1 MYETFLSTVPLL
13 SGLNT
18 WEKAKIADALET
30 EVFES
35 GEVVISQGDVGEY
48 FYLVESGEAEVI
60 IEGRGVVR
68 QYKRGDYFGGN
79 LSPPTPSP
87 PSGPAP
93 LMGFFAFP
101 SCVSGVLFFGSFC
114 GERVLTGVIE
124 LALLND
130 APRAATVRALT
141 SLKVAKLDKRAFQRL
156 LGPIKDIMAR
166 NDPRLQEEQ

>member
-79 LSPPTPSP
+79 PPH
-87 PSGPAP
+87 P
-93 LMGFFAFP
+93 LDTLRLGCSFA
-101 SCVSGVLFFGSFC
+101 GVC
-114 GERVLTGVIE
+114 GRILTWC
-124 LALLND
+124 
-130 APRAATVRALT
+130 
-141 SLKVAKLDKRAFQRL
+141 
-156 LGPIKDIMAR
+156 
-166 NDPRLQEEQ
+166 

>member
-13 SGLNT
+13 SGLNA

-30 EVFES
+30 EIFET
-35 GEVVISQGDVGEY
+35 GDVVIRQGDVGEY

-68 QYKRGDYFGGN
+68 QYQRGDYFGGK
-79 LSPPTPSP
+79 P
-87 PSGPAP
+87 
-93 LMGFFAFP
+93 
-101 SCVSGVLFFGSFC
+101 FC
-114 GERVLTGVIE
+114 ISTLTTE

-130 APRAATVRALT
+130 APRAATVRSLT
-141 SLKVAKLDKRAFQRL
+141 NLKVAKLDKSAFQRL

-166 NDPRLQEEQ
+166 NDYNPESHQQS

>member
-30 EVFES
+30 EVFEK

-68 QYKRGDYFGGN
+68 QYQRGDYFGGTC
-79 LSPPTPSP
+79 PP
-87 PSGPAP
+87 PSHLSYHASLYLGVVYS
-93 LMGFFAFP
+93 MGIDGRIGI
-101 SCVSGVLFFGSFC
+101 V
-114 GERVLTGVIE
+114 E
-124 LALLND
+124 
-130 APRAATVRALT
+130 
-141 SLKVAKLDKRAFQRL
+141 
-156 LGPIKDIMAR
+156 
-166 NDPRLQEEQ
+166 

>member
-35 GEVVISQGDVGEY
+35 GEVVIAQGDVGEY

-68 QYKRGDYFGGN
+68 QYKRGDYFGGTHTC
-79 LSPPTPSP
+79 LC
-87 PSGPAP
+87 
-93 LMGFFAFP
+93 LGFNGRI
-101 SCVSGVLFFGSFC
+101 GVV
-114 GERVLTGVIE
+114 E
-124 LALLND
+124 
-130 APRAATVRALT
+130 
-141 SLKVAKLDKRAFQRL
+141 
-156 LGPIKDIMAR
+156 
-166 NDPRLQEEQ
+166 

>member
-68 QYKRGDYFGGN
+68 QYKRGDYFGGKTPLPHPTCFSL
-79 LSPPTPSP
+79 LSAHTP
-87 PSGPAP
+87 GIVQ
-93 LMGFFAFP
+93 GFLCVVC
-101 SCVSGVLFFGSFC
+101 SC
-114 GERVLTGVIE
+114 
-124 LALLND
+124 
-130 APRAATVRALT
+130 
-141 SLKVAKLDKRAFQRL
+141 
-156 LGPIKDIMAR
+156 
-166 NDPRLQEEQ
+166 

>member
-30 EVFES
+30 EVFDS
-35 GEVVISQGDVGEY
+35 GEVVIAQGDVGEY

-68 QYKRGDYFGGN
+68 QYKRGDYFGGTYI
-79 LSPPTPSP
+79 LRTWTQ
-87 PSGPAP
+87 
-93 LMGFFAFP
+93 LM
-101 SCVSGVLFFGSFC
+101 
-114 GERVLTGVIE
+114 TE

-130 APRAATVRALT
+130 APRAATVRALS

-156 LGPIKDIMAR
+156 MGPIKDIMAR
-166 NDPRLQEEQ
+166 NDPRLQHTS

>member
-30 EVFES
+30 EVFER

-68 QYKRGDYFGGN
+68 QYKRGDYFGGISQTFLQPFVYSSDN
-79 LSPPTPSP
+79 TD
-87 PSGPAP
+87 
-93 LMGFFAFP
+93 
-101 SCVSGVLFFGSFC
+101 CRIGVV
-114 GERVLTGVIE
+114 E
-124 LALLND
+124 
-130 APRAATVRALT
+130 
-141 SLKVAKLDKRAFQRL
+141 
-156 LGPIKDIMAR
+156 
-166 NDPRLQEEQ
+166 

>member
-60 IEGRGVVR
+60 VEGRGVVR
-68 QYKRGDYFGGN
+68 QYKRGDYFGGT
-79 LSPPTPSP
+79 PPPHPLAGPS
-87 PSGPAP
+87 SRLCIHP
-93 LMGFFAFP
+93 L
-101 SCVSGVLFFGSFC
+101 SFC
-114 GERVLTGVIE
+114 GHC
-124 LALLND
+124 
-130 APRAATVRALT
+130 
-141 SLKVAKLDKRAFQRL
+141 
-156 LGPIKDIMAR
+156 
-166 NDPRLQEEQ
+166 

>member
-60 IEGRGVVR
+60 IQGRGVVR
-68 QYKRGDYFGGN
+68 QYKRGDYFGGT
-79 LSPPTPSP
+79 LPTPFPTTYTLPDLP
-87 PSGPAP
+87 P
-93 LMGFFAFP
+93 L
-101 SCVSGVLFFGSFC
+101 CDWGVLVS
-114 GERVLTGVIE
+114 
-124 LALLND
+124 
-130 APRAATVRALT
+130 
-141 SLKVAKLDKRAFQRL
+141 RAF
-156 LGPIKDIMAR
+156 
-166 NDPRLQEEQ
+166 

>member
-68 QYKRGDYFGGN
+68 QYERGDYFGGN
-79 LSPPTPSP
+79 PPP
-87 PSGPAP
+87 PSSSLHTPIVVLWTV
-93 LMGFFAFP
+93 LM
-101 SCVSGVLFFGSFC
+101 
-114 GERVLTGVIE
+114 IE

-141 SLKVAKLDKRAFQRL
+141 NLKVAKLDKR
-156 LGPIKDIMAR
+156 
-166 NDPRLQEEQ
+166 